1 MRKEI
6 KNIMSESLRN
16 TRKEILDRYSVRLT
30 GFEHLDDGTGDYAR
44 SVSDE
49 ETTETENNSEK
60 T

>member
-49 ETTETENNSEK
+49 ETTEIENNSEK